1 MTKLMVTLEN
11 TEAEALAQLA
21 YAELR
26 DPREQLRLIL
36 RQELARRG
44 LLNTSPA
51 TPGRNGE
58 CCNGK
63 VSNV

>member
-1 MTKLMVTLEN
+1 MTKLMVSLEN

-44 LLNTSPA
+44 LLNTPA
-51 TPGRNGE
+51 STLEQVGE
-58 CCNGK
+58 EQGTK
-63 VSNV
+63 Q